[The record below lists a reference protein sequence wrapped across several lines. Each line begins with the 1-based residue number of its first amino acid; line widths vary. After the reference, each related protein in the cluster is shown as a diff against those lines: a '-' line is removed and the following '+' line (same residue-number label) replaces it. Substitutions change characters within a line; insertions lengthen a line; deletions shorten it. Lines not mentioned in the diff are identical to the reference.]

1 MLRVKNA
8 LDAYGNSGLEYKVD
22 TASPHELICLLFEG
36 ASRSLLIAKAAMADR
51 RIAEKG
57 AAISKAIGIIEE
69 GLRLSLDKS
78 VGGELA
84 ANLDAIYEY
93 MSRRLL
99 EANLYNDPLILD
111 EVYSLLGQL
120 KSAWEE
126 LSDKQAPQAA
136 ADSPAEASD
145 KNPRNPSSY
154 GRI

>member
-1 MLRVKNA
+1 MLKVKNA

-22 TASPHELICLLFEG
+22 TASPHALICMLFEG
-36 ASRSLLIAKAAMADR
+36 AARALLIAKAAMADR

-69 GLRLSLDKS
+69 GLRISLDKS

-84 ANLDAIYEY
+84 ENLDAIYEY

-99 EANLYNDPLILD
+99 DANLYNDSSILD
-111 EVYSLLGQL
+111 EVYGLLIQL
-120 KSAWEE
+120 KTAWEE
-126 LSDKQAPQAA
+126 VSDKPAGAVAETAA
-136 ADSPAEASD
+136 EPA
-145 KNPRNPSSY
+145 NPTQRNPSSY